1 MHKQLFLITIL
12 TVLSIFTSSCAPS
25 QSAIRDQCTPDINR
39 IAHDDSLS
47 NDSTYKYTRA
57 NTNLDGNT
65 RCFCRNPRSRRSADY
80 SGRYRRCSGWR
91 CCPDR
96 ARHLYLENLTISQK
110 SITLASHFLTTGDE
124 QFITNTVIDG
134 NKLSVI
140 KVTKTA
146 GPDTRIIG
154 LTIQNG
160 DNGISARSNAPN
172 PE

>member
-1 MHKQLFLITIL
+1 MLLAQSGVPEDQPTIQAGIDAAQDGDIVLI
-12 TVLSIFTSSCAPS
+12 APG
-25 QSAIRDQCTPDINR
+25 IYI
-39 IAHDDSLS
+39 
-47 NDSTYKYTRA
+47 
-57 NTNLDGNT
+57 
-65 RCFCRNPRSRRSADY
+65 
-80 SGRYRRCSGWR
+80 
-91 CCPDR
+91 
-96 ARHLYLENLTISQK
+96 ENLTISQK